1 VVFGR
6 SFVTVVD
13 SFASLLYLVQA
24 MQAVKARAIQLGLV
38 LKVRLVFYAI
48 LITIALALMFASN
61 LGELFRLFAAARGAV
76 FA

>member
-1 VVFGR
+1 MA
-6 SFVTVVD
+6 D

-24 MQAVKARAIQLGLV
+24 MQTMKARAIQVGLV
-38 LKVRLVFYAI
+38 LKVRLVFYAM

-61 LGELFRLFAAARGAV
+61 LGELFRLFTSVRGAV